1 LHKKAVDKTVPIG
14 YNIKVQNHG
23 FKAEKYLCSEVNIME
38 DNIIILEDDQGNQV
52 EFAVIDVYEFNENT
66 YFAMVEVVEAGQ
78 DESDEV
84 LIMKVDN
91 PESEDAEL
99 IVVDDEAEL
108 QAAFDEFLRRDEEA
122 AE

>member
-1 LHKKAVDKTVPIG
+1 M
-14 YNIKVQNHG
+14 
-23 FKAEKYLCSEVNIME
+23 ME
-38 DNIIILEDDQGNQV
+38 DNIIILEDDQGNQI
-52 EFAVIDVYEFNENT
+52 EFAVIDVYELNGST

-78 DESDEV
+78 EESDEV

-99 IVVDDEAEL
+99 IVVDDEDEL
-108 QAAFDEFLRRDEEA
+108 QAAFDEFLRRDEED